1 MAFDYR
7 MLQYSLLMG
16 LNYSSHI
23 VTGLLK
29 ITLKYS
35 LSADIMWPVL
45 WTAIRVYAPYI
56 TFPLAFV
63 VGAVGYNIEWFIR
76 GNQQPVQKES
86 IFELR
91 EERRLAEIANKDC
104 TEVLSLND
112 KLEFAPRAVL
122 NRNRTDSASRS

>member
-1 MAFDYR
+1 
-7 MLQYSLLMG
+7 MG
-16 LNYSSHI
+16 EARGAGHRRLVAASKDPL
-23 VTGLLK
+23 VPLAAKGRGGRQE
-29 ITLKYS
+29 
-35 LSADIMWPVL
+35 DIMWPVL